1 MVKDSITQGNVL
13 LDQTLQMTTTMDKDN
28 EGLEPTTAVLNLN
41 GYNHEY
47 PSLDSGA
54 ESPHW
59 VQQMSRAQLARQA
72 GSPHHHARTAAVTAR
87 TQHTEPKHKSS
98 NKKKPTAEAETDV
111 GWSSL
116 DLGGI
121 GLLQVSH
128 SLFST
133 YQFLTALYLNHNQL
147 TRLDPA
153 VRNLTYLVTLDLS
166 CNQIEDLPP
175 DVGMLT
181 NLRELLLFD
190 NLLEV
195 LPPELGSLYQLDL
208 LGIDGNP
215 LEEGLKLMLANEVG
229 LPPPEREWLLF
240 NSDPNTDAGE
250 NFTVFSYN
258 VLCQKYASTFGYTP
272 SWALA
277 WEYRCTLTL
286 DWEAF
291 FFYIVE
297 VEHLKVNS
305 HRQEVELGEYEDCFS
320 KRLEQDGYRG
330 VFWPKSRA
338 KTMMETE
345 RRSVDGF
352 RLLDKTIVE
361 YNQVA
366 MRRSDLKTRDMYNRL
381 MNKDNVAIIALL
393 EHRERRTPVVVA
405 NSHIHWDPTCADVK
419 LIQVSLLTHEI
430 TSFMQRHG
438 VEDTAAV
445 ILCGDFNSEPES
457 SVYELLSRGQIA
469 KSHPDL
475 LRFSYGTFTAEG
487 LQQPLRLESAYSQ
500 IGELPFTNYTPHFK
514 GVLDYIWY
522 STTKLGVT
530 GLLGSIE
537 EEFMAKVVGLP
548 DPHFPSDHI
557 PIMAEFSYAYKKA
570 KLEEHRY
577 NGSSF

>member
-1 MVKDSITQGNVL
+1 MEADIVNASPHVVRSLSALCQDSITQGNVL

-215 LEEGLKLMLANEVG
+215 LEEGLKLMLANEGSAAVV
-229 LPPPEREWLLF
+229 R
-240 NSDPNTDAGE
+240 
-250 NFTVFSYN
+250 
-258 VLCQKYASTFGYTP
+258 
-272 SWALA
+272 
-277 WEYRCTLTL
+277 
-286 DWEAF
+286 
-291 FFYIVE
+291 
-297 VEHLKVNS
+297 
-305 HRQEVELGEYEDCFS
+305 
-320 KRLEQDGYRG
+320 
-330 VFWPKSRA
+330 
-338 KTMMETE
+338 
-345 RRSVDGF
+345 F